1 MRVSYVTAIALLS
14 GAVVACAKGE
24 RDQASAS
31 GASQAQIPRLA
42 SLARNDSG
50 AALARNGGPGSSL
63 QSPVPLATRPPDG
76 CGWIP
81 AAEVEALIGRFA
93 EPPRPRGNGC
103 VYVLP
108 ISPEVAAMRERLAES
123 NRKLGVTPERPWQ
136 GTPFGVVLQ
145 VGVGIAQGERGVR
158 LMGGPLAASLKNDQS
173 TSGWDAVRLNG
184 GRLGTITVT
193 ASALTADVPV
203 SRDSLRALTARV
215 RDRIT
220 DLPFAAP
227 AGGQKAES
235 PDPCMLVTREEAESV
250 LGKLVVAPY
259 RSANGGPLADPNGAS
274 CAYHSAKHHVLVVRP
289 FHSGGKKELAM
300 TRVIGGALDAM
311 VSDTEAAAADT
322 IEGTWDE
329 TAMSR
334 DGRLLLRKDDRA
346 VELEYETSSTD
357 KAGALKLGRI
367 AIERLANGQR

>member
-1 MRVSYVTAIALLS
+1 MR
-14 GAVVACAKGE
+14 
-24 RDQASAS
+24 D
-31 GASQAQIPRLA
+31 
-42 SLARNDSG
+42 
-50 AALARNGGPGSSL
+50 
-63 QSPVPLATRPPDG
+63 
-76 CGWIP
+76 
-81 AAEVEALIGRFA
+81 
-93 EPPRPRGNGC
+93 
-103 VYVLP
+103 
-108 ISPEVAAMRERLAES
+108 RLAES
-123 NRKLGVTPERPWQ
+123 NRKLGITPERPWQ
-136 GTPFGVVLQ
+136 DTPFGVVLQ
-145 VGVGIAQGERGVR
+145 VGVGTAQAERGVR
-158 LMGGPLAASLKNDQS
+158 LMGGAMAASLKSDQS
-173 TSGWDAVRLNG
+173 ASTGWDAVRLNG

-227 AGGQKAES
+227 AGGQQSES
-235 PDPCMLVTREEAESV
+235 PDPCALVTRDEAEPV

-259 RSANGGPLADPNGAS
+259 RSANGGPLADPGGAS
-274 CAYHSAKHHVLVVRP
+274 CAYYSAKHHVLVVRP
-289 FHSGGKKELAM
+289 FRSDGKKQLAM

-311 VSDTEAAAADT
+311 VRDTEAAAADT

-357 KAGALKLGRI
+357 KAGALKLGAI
-367 AIERLANGQR
+367 AIERLASGQR